1 MASEN
6 KSKRVPKGNIR
17 FKIKLSEEQKIAKSG
32 IYEKDL
38 SIIIGRA
45 ASGKTALAVLTALD
59 MFFKRR
65 VNKIIISRPI
75 VKNSIGYL
83 PGEVED
89 KLAPH
94 VYPIKHCMY
103 EAYGREKIDKMF
115 SEGDIEILPIDFM
128 KGVTYINSFV
138 IIDEFE
144 DLTYDEFILCLT
156 RLGKDSKL
164 VFTGAE
170 DQIDK
175 SISKSCFGMV
185 KKLESCPLV
194 NFVELKDNHRN
205 EIIFDVIDYIESKN
219 K

>member
-1 MASEN
+1 MSKEN
-6 KSKRVPKGNIR
+6 TLKRVPKGNIR
-17 FKIKLSEEQKIAKSG
+17 FKIKLSEEQKKAKEG

-38 SIIIGRA
+38 SIVIGRA

-59 MFFKRR
+59 FFFKRK

-75 VKNSIGYL
+75 VKNSVGYL
-83 PGEVED
+83 PGEIED

-94 VYPIKHCMY
+94 VYPVKHCMY

-115 SEGDIEILPIDFM
+115 TEGDIEIIPIDFM
-128 KGVTYINSFV
+128 KGVTYTNSFV

-144 DLTYDEFILCLT
+144 DLTMEEFELCLT

-170 DQIDK
+170 EQIDK
-175 SISKSCFGMV
+175 SIKNSCISKV
-185 KKLESCPLV
+185 KCLKDCDLV
-194 NFVELKDNHRN
+194 NYVKLTENHRN
-205 EIIFDVIDYIESKN
+205 NIIFDVLNYIK
-219 K
+219 KH